1 MNPKISV
8 IIPVYN
14 VKQYLQQC
22 LQSLVDQKIF
32 HELEVVAV
40 NDGSTDGSAEILNDF
55 FGKYPNIQVINQEN
69 QGIAIAR
76 QVSLQNTRGY
86 IAY

>member
-1 MNPKISV
+1 M
-8 IIPVYN
+8 
-14 VKQYLQQC
+14 
-22 LQSLVDQKIF
+22 
-32 HELEVVAV
+32 VAV